1 MGNWIY
7 WFVDNGF
14 FLKKKVPTVGYDIDE
29 KKVKIINS
37 GKLPIKE
44 LKDWFGFSIKDLVK
58 KKFLSATND
67 YGVFND
73 KSFKVHFIAIPTEKN
88 GKPYFKI
95 LFNVI
100 DKIIELIKNNK
111 KNKLILI
118 IESTLTPLFS
128 EKYIIP
134 YFKKKNYTP
143 EKILFMG

>member
-1 MGNWIY
+1 MA
-7 WFVDNGF
+7 
-14 FLKKKVPTVGYDIDE
+14 
-29 KKVKIINS
+29 S
-37 GKLPIKE
+37 
-44 LKDWFGFSIKDLVK
+44 SIKDLVK

-118 IESTLTPLFS
+118 IESTLTPSVF
-128 EKYIIP
+128 
-134 YFKKKNYTP
+134 
-143 EKILFMG
+143 